1 MRTQEAERKF
11 PFVRSGRLV
20 VAGAYG
26 YSLPLLRARHVALL
40 LLLFRMPRRATE
52 KVRCPMVFP
61 ASLPSGDNEGAL
73 SAFLPNGAAPDT
85 VLRRCGIESSASSS
99 CVVRPNNQPP
109 TNNQPTNNQNEEEER
124 RGVSHRRKPVD
135 LKVGRRTSLSGLSGS
150 ASEYSHTRMVPS
162 SPAE

>member
-1 MRTQEAERKF
+1 
-11 PFVRSGRLV
+11 
-20 VAGAYG
+20 
-26 YSLPLLRARHVALL
+26 VALL

-99 CVVRPNNQPP
+99 CVVRRT
-109 TNNQPTNNQNEEEER
+109 TNHQPTNNHQNEEYGGEA
-124 RGVSHRRKPVD
+124 SAT
-135 LKVGRRTSLSGLSGS
+135 VGNLWI
-150 ASEYSHTRMVPS
+150 
-162 SPAE
+162 